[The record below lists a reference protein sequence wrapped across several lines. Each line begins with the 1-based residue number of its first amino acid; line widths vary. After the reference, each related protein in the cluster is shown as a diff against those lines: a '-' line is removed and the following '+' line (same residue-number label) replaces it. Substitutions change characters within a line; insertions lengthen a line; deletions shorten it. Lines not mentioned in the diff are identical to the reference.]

1 MNQLDLKIVVYLGPE
16 PSHCNLDNVGIA
28 VEVHIPNLGGDKRL
42 WQHLPSTT
50 QQKLKQRELFG
61 RKVYA
66 FASSDG
72 STLEQVHFKVPSLG
86 LQRGLWR

>member
-50 QQKLKQRELFG
+50 QQKTYPEYDRLWAGGVEPG
-61 RKVYA
+61 KVVI
-66 FASSDG
+66 SMIG
-72 STLEQVHFKVPSLG
+72 GVLG
-86 LQRGLWR
+86 ETCLIGEARS